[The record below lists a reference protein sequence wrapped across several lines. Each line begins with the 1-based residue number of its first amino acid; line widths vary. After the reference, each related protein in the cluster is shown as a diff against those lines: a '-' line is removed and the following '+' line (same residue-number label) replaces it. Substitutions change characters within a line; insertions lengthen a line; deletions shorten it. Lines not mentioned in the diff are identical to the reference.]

1 MMLPSRKLAAT
12 FFCVFLLGA
21 LTGGLLY
28 SSFADLRFNDF
39 LNRTSD
45 PKKFA
50 DRLDQKLSAQ
60 YHLDADE
67 QSRIA
72 PLTQEMAKNLYALRH
87 QFATD
92 VLASIDK
99 SHEAIAAK
107 MNPDHGAAYQKDN
120 AERHKRAAAMLMP
133 GTSTDGSPH

>member
-21 LTGGLLY
+21 LTGGLLFW
-28 SSFADLRFNDF
+28 SLADLRFNDF

-45 PKKFA
+45 PKKLA
-50 DRLDQKLSAQ
+50 DRLDQKLTAQ

-67 QSRIA
+67 QKRIA
-72 PLTQEMAKNLYALRH
+72 PLTQEMAQNLYALRH

-92 VLASIDK
+92 VLDSIDK
-99 SHEAIAAK
+99 SHEKIAGK
-107 MNPDHGAAYQKDN
+107 MNPDHSAAYQKDN
-120 AERHKRAAAMLMP
+120 DDRHKRAAAVLMP
-133 GTSTDGSPH
+133 GALTDGSPH